1 MELSD
6 VTVKPISKKKRKSRK
21 GLEKVYKCSEPDCNK
36 RFTRMEHLA
45 RHQLNHNPKQI
56 YECSWPGCDKSFVR
70 EDLQKRHFK
79 RHEQHEFTQDDI
91 PSIVPKYKDQRQ
103 HKSEHLQDHQK
114 HEQQQQTPPAHELE
128 VIHSE
133 QLTPLAGDRDES
145 YMAKI
150 GNEDE
155 SEAAPPPL
163 DPVASA
169 SEIISWIFSDAM
181 LANVKEPLLSPSYYT
196 FDSPMALQNLLT
208 PPAAHEE
215 PQIGLNKRQQLLEL
229 MPNLL
234 PELSQ
239 LGYTEDSI
247 FQQRFIT
254 TYWTTFHP
262 QFPILHK
269 PTFNADQCPGALL
282 WCIIMIGA
290 AVQKEVVIARS
301 IAEPLRWIIFGS
313 ADFNPP
319 AKLWII
325 QALLIL
331 EVYEKTMS
339 DRQMHER
346 AIIHHG
352 TTLQLIRRGTILTGE
367 DSGYLAGDSG
377 DPWKRWIQSEAT
389 KRAALMAFV
398 VDAYHNCMFGHHSLI
413 SIHEIRLSLPCSQYL
428 WDYSSGTHPMTPQT
442 ATLPLIEALKL
453 TLNNKHVDTSP
464 FGRKAI
470 LSGLLSIRLQM
481 LQRDFQIESLDW
493 HNSHHGSS
501 TASTS
506 SSSTSNWKEHLHASF
521 DFWINDHRKM
531 LKQSNAVAF
540 DHAIM
545 AKDPMLPYNFLS
557 IGGCADPFYHLA
569 HLTLEVSV
577 MDLQIV
583 AGAPIMYSRS
593 FRGTDYE
600 RSYRNLQ
607 AWANTPSSINQ
618 VRTALLFLEEMYL
631 YRDNPNGTRC
641 CPNPFMARQ
650 ILPGQYQA
658 SEDKLV
664 HRPHAIFLCTLV
676 IWCYGFVLNGPESDI
691 WTTMNDTVLPDI
703 SNRTVEEEAIAA
715 LERANTMMQ
724 LGPKRTGLEFIAWF
738 SKTIDQPTPRN
749 KMSMLEG
756 RNETSGLLKLVIDS
770 LRGTD
775 WALIDEDVRL
785 LTHCLE
791 RTLGKPQQKCSYHI

>member
-1 MELSD
+1 
-6 VTVKPISKKKRKSRK
+6 
-21 GLEKVYKCSEPDCNK
+21 
-36 RFTRMEHLA
+36 MEHLA
-45 RHQLNHNPKQI
+45 RHQLNHNPKKI
-56 YECSWPGCDKSFVR
+56 YLCSWPGCDKRFVR

-79 RHEQHEFTQDDI
+79 RHEQHGFTQDDTLDMVI
-91 PSIVPKYKDQRQ
+91 KQQDQQNEQNKNENEQQPQQ
-103 HKSEHLQDHQK
+103 HHSGF
-114 HEQQQQTPPAHELE
+114 QQQTPPLQGLEL
-128 VIHSE
+128 IHPD
-133 QLTPLAGDRDES
+133 QLTQVN
-145 YMAKI
+145 
-150 GNEDE
+150 GNDIQQDDLYTSNLDDEDE
-155 SEAAPPPL
+155 SEAITSVQ

-208 PPAAHEE
+208 PPVAHEE
-215 PQIGLNKRQQLLEL
+215 LQIGFNKRQQMLEL
-229 MPNLL
+229 IPNLL
-234 PELSQ
+234 PELVQ

-247 FQQRFIT
+247 FEQRFIM

-269 PTFNADQCPGALL
+269 PTFNADRCPGALL

-290 AVQKEVVIARS
+290 AIQKEVVIAHN

-313 ADFNPP
+313 VDFNPP
-319 AKLWII
+319 AKLWVI

-339 DRQMHER
+339 DRQMHVR

-367 DSGYLAGDSG
+367 DSGYLAGDSS
-377 DPWKRWIQSEAT
+377 DPWKRWIQNEAT

-398 VDAYHNCMFGHHSLI
+398 LDAYHNCMFGHHSLI

-428 WDYSSGTHPMTPQT
+428 WDYSSGTHPMTPQM

-453 TLNNKHVDTSP
+453 TLHNKHVDTSP

-501 TASTS
+501 TTSTS
-506 SSSTSNWKEHLHASF
+506 SYSSSNWKEHLHASF

-540 DHAIM
+540 DHTLSASVN
-545 AKDPMLPYNFLS
+545 DPMLPYNVLA

-577 MDLQIV
+577 MDLQV
-583 AGAPIMYSRS
+583 MAGTPILYSRS

-600 RSYRNLQ
+600 RSYQKLK
-607 AWANTPSSINQ
+607 AWANLPSSINQ

-631 YRDNPNGTRC
+631 QGNQSSGTNTRC
-641 CPNPFMARQ
+641 CPNPFIWGQ
-650 ILPGQYQA
+650 IESGKYKA
-658 SEDKLV
+658 SEDLLI
-664 HRPHAIFLCTLV
+664 HRPHAVFLCTLV
-676 IWCYGFVLNGPESDI
+676 IWCYGFVLDGPESHI
-691 WTTMNDTVLPDI
+691 WTTVNETVLPES
-703 SNRTVEEEAIAA
+703 SNRTVEEEAMAA
-715 LERANTMMQ
+715 LERVNTMML
-724 LGPKRTGLEFIAWF
+724 LGPKRTGLEFISWF

-770 LRGTD
+770 LHGSN
-775 WALIDEDVRL
+775 WVLIEEDVRL

-791 RTLGKPQQKCSYHI
+791 RTLGKPQHKCNYHI

>member
-6 VTVKPISKKKRKSRK
+6 LTINPVSKKKRKSRK
-21 GLEKVYKCSEPDCNK
+21 GLEKAYKCSEPDCNK

-79 RHEQHEFTQDDI
+79 RHEQHGFTQDDT
-91 PSIVPKYKDQRQ
+91 PGIVPKYEDQQ
-103 HKSEHLQDHQK
+103 QQKAQHLQHLQK
-114 HEQQQQTPPAHELE
+114 HQQQQQTPPGQELE
-128 VIHSE
+128 IIHSE
-133 QLTPLAGDRDES
+133 QLTPLNGNES
-145 YMAKI
+145 YKI
-150 GNEDE
+150 GDGD
-155 SEAAPPPL
+155 APLPL
-163 DPVASA
+163 DTVASA

-215 PQIGLNKRQQLLEL
+215 PQIGLNKRQQMLEL
-229 MPNLL
+229 IPNLL

-247 FQQRFIT
+247 FEQRFIT

-269 PTFNADQCPGALL
+269 PTFSADQCPGALL
-282 WCIIMIGA
+282 WCIVMIGA
-290 AVQKEVVIARS
+290 AMQKEVVIARS

-413 SIHEIRLSLPCSQYL
+413 SIHEIRLSLPC
-428 WDYSSGTHPMTPQT
+428 
-442 ATLPLIEALKL
+442 I
-453 TLNNKHVDTSP
+453 
-464 FGRKAI
+464 
-470 LSGLLSIRLQM
+470 
-481 LQRDFQIESLDW
+481 
-493 HNSHHGSS
+493 
-501 TASTS
+501 
-506 SSSTSNWKEHLHASF
+506 
-521 DFWINDHRKM
+521 
-531 LKQSNAVAF
+531 
-540 DHAIM
+540 
-545 AKDPMLPYNFLS
+545 
-557 IGGCADPFYHLA
+557 
-569 HLTLEVSV
+569 
-577 MDLQIV
+577 
-583 AGAPIMYSRS
+583 
-593 FRGTDYE
+593 
-600 RSYRNLQ
+600 
-607 AWANTPSSINQ
+607 
-618 VRTALLFLEEMYL
+618 RTALQFLEEMYL
-631 YRDNPNGTRC
+631 YRDNPSSSGTRC
-641 CPNPFMARQ
+641 CPNPFMVGH
-650 ILPGQYQA
+650 IVPGQYQA
-658 SEDKLV
+658 SKDALV

-691 WTTMNDTVLPDI
+691 WTTMNETVLPDI
-703 SNRTVEEEAIAA
+703 SNRTAEEEAMAA
-715 LERANTMMQ
+715 LERANTLML
-724 LGPKRTGLEFIAWF
+724 LGPKRTGLEFIKWF

-770 LRGTD
+770 LRGAD
-775 WALIDEDVRL
+775 WVLIDEDVRL